1 MLERQGERSR
11 RANQERDNISN
22 LIGHLKENLT
32 SNNIEDI
39 KTMSIQ
45 FLSFQFDRLKKYKSM
60 SDYKDINNN
69 SQK

>member
-45 FLSFQFDRLKKYKSM
+45 FLSFQFDRLEKYKSM